1 MNHELK
7 SRREFVRNMALS
19 GSAAFLTSSPW
30 IRLWSRGDKNP
41 AGAGDRVRLA
51 VIGTGSRGTEL
62 INNLIPVLKDIN
74 VEISAICDNFP
85 LHLSSALELCHKN
98 GVNPIPYSDYR
109 HLLEKEKHDGVI
121 IAVPLT
127 EHAHIAVDCM
137 KAGIHVFCEKSMAR
151 TPDDVKRMYD
161 TYCETGR
168 ILQIGHQRM
177 FNPIYLKGI
186 EKIRNGEIGQIGQM
200 RGYWHRNNNWR
211 RPLPGNDQS
220 LEKKINWRLY
230 KELSGGLLTELMSH
244 QLHVANWALDKIP
257 VSVMGTGSIVYW
269 KDGRTVNDNVALIYS
284 YDNGVKFIYD
294 SMISNVKYGLEEQI
308 LGDKATLE
316 FEVNR
321 NYAEVPPPAPGIQH
335 LINDIEHDIFD
346 RITVAGSSWVPEIA
360 SRYKGEPIIEDPDF
374 IDTQL
379 ELESFA
385 RFIREGSIPEKM
397 VLDPYYTS
405 MWALLG
411 EQAIDMG
418 LQVSMPAKYMVS

>member
-7 SRREFVRNMALS
+7 SRRDFVRNMALT

-30 IRLWSRGDKNP
+30 IRLWSRQEKNP
-41 AGAGDRVRLA
+41 AGIGDRVRLA
-51 VIGTGSRGTEL
+51 IIGTGSRGTEL
-62 INNLIPVLKDIN
+62 INNLLPVLKEIN

-85 LHLSSALELCHKN
+85 LHLNNALEFCRKN
-98 GVNPIPYSDYR
+98 GINPVPYSDYR

-127 EHAHIAVDCM
+127 EHAPVAVDCM
-137 KAGIHVFCEKSMAR
+137 MAGIHVFCEKSMAR
-151 TPDDVKRMYD
+151 TLDDVKLMYR
-161 TYCETGR
+161 THSETGR

-177 FNPIYLKGI
+177 FNPVYLKGI
-186 EKIRNGEIGQIGQM
+186 EKIRNGEIGKIGQM

-211 RPLPGNDQS
+211 RPLPDNDQS

-230 KELSGGLLTELMSH
+230 KELSAGLLTELMSH
-244 QLHVANWALDKIP
+244 QLHVANWALNMNP

-269 KDGRTVNDNVALIYS
+269 KDGRTVYDNVALIFS
-284 YDNGVKFIYD
+284 YETGVKFIYD
-294 SMISNVKYGLEEQI
+294 SMISNVRYGLEEQI
-308 LGDKATLE
+308 LGDKATIE

-321 NYAEVPPPAPGIQH
+321 NYAEIPPPVPGIRH

-346 RITVAGSSWVPEIA
+346 RISVAGSSWVPELA
-360 SRYKGEPIIEDPDF
+360 STYKGEPIVEDTDF
-374 IDTQL
+374 LDTQL
-379 ELESFA
+379 ELEGFA

-405 MWALLG
+405 IWTLLG
-411 EQAIDMG
+411 EQAIDTG
-418 LQVSMPAKYMVS
+418 SQVSMPSKYMVS